1 MSNAYAIE
9 TNAVGW
15 VPIDRSDIHCF
26 LGILMLS
33 GYVQLPSYKMFWE
46 EASDV
51 QQQLVELVMP
61 PNKFRLI
68 LNNIYFCDNGNLDPA
83 DKCSKVRPLIYMIQ
97 ERCKNFEKK
106 Y

>member
-1 MSNAYAIE
+1 MKNDSKTGKMITKWNHVPTFEQFFDNKLIDFIAQMINAYAIE

-15 VPIDRSDIHCF
+15 VRVGRSDICCF

-51 QQQLVELVMP
+51 QP
-61 PNKFRLI
+61 
-68 LNNIYFCDNGNLDPA
+68 
-83 DKCSKVRPLIYMIQ
+83 
-97 ERCKNFEKK
+97 
-106 Y
+106 